1 MSRLVVLTSC
11 PPIGYSRA
19 MLRFLAPIAAAA
31 LIASP
36 AWPLDNSA
44 DYPSQPIRVIVT
56 VPAGGGVDA
65 VTRIVADKLRQR
77 LGQPVVVE
85 NRGGQAG
92 NFGAEAAFAAEPDG
106 YTLMA
111 SQPAPLTVN
120 ALLYRKLNYDPAA
133 FAPIAIMTTIPNT
146 LTVRPDF
153 PAKTAEDFIA
163 YARANPGKLNY
174 ASQGTGTTSHLTAEL
189 FQSRTGIKMVHVPYK
204 GTAPALND
212 LIAGHVDLMFTETRV
227 RARAASRRQGPYSR
241 RGRRGALTAAARR
254 ADLDRG
260 RCARFR
266 IRNLERDLG
275 AAQDPG
281 DDRRQAQPSH
291 CRRAQRAGRARTS
304 CYAQHPADRHDAGA
318 SRAIH
323 QGRRATLGRCDSGGR
338 RYGRLEHDP
347 EKWTPV
353 FGKDH
358 AQTKG

>member
-1 MSRLVVLTSC
+1 MSRLVVLHSC

-44 DYPSQPIRVIVT
+44 DYPSQPIRMIVT

-92 NFGAEAAFAAEPDG
+92 NFGAEAVFAAEPDG

-133 FAPIAIMTTIPNT
+133 FVPIAIMTTIPNV
-146 LTVRPDF
+146 LAVRPDF

-163 YARANPGKLNY
+163 YASANPGKLNY

-189 FQSRTGIKMVHVPYK
+189 FQSRDRHQTGARALQGNRAGAERSDRRARRPDVHRDSRPRSSC
-204 GTAPALND
+204 TAPARPVSS
-212 LIAGHVDLMFTETRV
+212 AW
-227 RARAASRRQGPYSR
+227 
-241 RGRRGALTAAARR
+241 RRGALTAAARC
-254 ADLDRG
+254 ADIDRG

-275 AAQDPG
+275 AAQDTG
-281 DDRRQAQPSH
+281 GDRRQAQSSH
-291 CRRAQRAGRARTS
+291 HRRAQRRTTCARI
-304 CYAQHPADRHDAGA
+304 CYAQHCNP
-318 SRAIH
+318 
-323 QGRRATLGRCDSGGR
+323 
-338 RYGRLEHDP
+338 
-347 EKWTPV
+347 TP
-353 FGKDH
+353 
-358 AQTKG
+358 

>member
-1 MSRLVVLTSC
+1 
-11 PPIGYSRA
+11 

-153 PAKTAEDFIA
+153 PAKTAEDLIA

-212 LIAGHVDLMFTETRV
+212 LIAGHVDLMFTELASALELH
-227 RARAASRRQGPYSR
+227 RAGKARILGVAAGERSPQLPDVPTLIEAGVP
-241 RGRRGALTAAARR
+241 G
-254 ADLDRG
+254 
-260 RCARFR
+260 FE

-275 AAQDPG
+275 AAQDPR

-291 CRRAQRAGRARTS
+291 HRRAQRAGRARTS

-323 QGRRATLGRCDSGGR
+323 QGRRATLGRCHSGGR